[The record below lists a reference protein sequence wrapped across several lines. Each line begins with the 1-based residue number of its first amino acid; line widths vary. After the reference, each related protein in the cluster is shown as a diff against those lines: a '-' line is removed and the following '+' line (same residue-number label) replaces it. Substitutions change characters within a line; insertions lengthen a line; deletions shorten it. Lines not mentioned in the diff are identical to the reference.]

1 MNSEG
6 LCTSSLL
13 QNWQPNATCSNCIS
27 SLISVFSSE
36 SPVREA
42 SIEDRQQQNGSFGK
56 PNEPLNVNQHQPS
69 ISFDDMEAS
78 QPVYSSNSNFQD
90 SKIRELQSKLKRRY
104 DEFSKQMNQNIDDI
118 FREGDQLL
126 QHSKRLEQYQSAIE
140 QDISNFTRG
149 INVFSEKTS
158 GLQHW
163 INFESNAQNNRT
175 PEDMLRIDGKS
186 SQYVSCLYYYYHHLF
201 ININELFRL
210 IDCVASDAAYEDCLF
225 VLRQELH
232 QNKIQFDDFLKVIKT
247 IKIQYQYNNTNLTI
261 ILISFK

>member
-1 MNSEG
+1 MWVNIDFYLGTALVKSHNFMNSEG

-42 SIEDRQQQNGSFGK
+42 SIEDQQSNGSFEK
-56 PNEPLNVNQHQPS
+56 SNEPLTINQHQPS
-69 ISFDDMEAS
+69 ISFEGIEAP
-78 QPVYSSNSNFQD
+78 PVYSSKSNFQD
-90 SKIRELQSKLKRRY
+90 NKKRELQSKLKRRY

-118 FREGDQLL
+118 FHEGDQLL
-126 QHSKRLEQYQSAIE
+126 QHSKRLDQYQSAIE

-163 INFESNAQNNRT
+163 INFESNAQNKRT

-186 SQYVSCLYYYYHHLF
+186 SQYVS
-201 ININELFRL
+201 FR
-210 IDCVASDAAYEDCLF
+210 
-225 VLRQELH
+225 
-232 QNKIQFDDFLKVIKT
+232 
-247 IKIQYQYNNTNLTI
+247 
-261 ILISFK
+261 